1 MLESVDLIQ
10 QHTFYTL
17 IQEKEQRLNMSERKE
32 VVLRYTYVSP
42 PYYQDNKLN
51 EEFEQ
56 IA

>member
-1 MLESVDLIQ
+1 VLESVDLIQ